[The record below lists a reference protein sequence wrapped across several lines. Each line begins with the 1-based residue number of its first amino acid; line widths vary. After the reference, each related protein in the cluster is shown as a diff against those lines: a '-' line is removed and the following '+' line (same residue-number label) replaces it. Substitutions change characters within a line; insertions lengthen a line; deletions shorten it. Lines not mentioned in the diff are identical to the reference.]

1 MSNKYFDI
9 DDEGKR
15 LFITQTAQ
23 KTGLPKEVVEK
34 DLWVTIVLQLVFK
47 LPYADRTIFKGGSSL
62 SKVWDLIGR
71 MSEDVDLAYDSNFGI
86 FEGDEPTVKQIKKLR
101 KQSSLFVQNEFCEA
115 LKVAISEAGLDKWC
129 CVEAQANGIGNATYP
144 EPRQLYVTYKSLFT
158 DNMVD
163 AGSTYVKPIVMLEVS
178 SRSLIEPTG
187 KAKVKSMIA
196 REFGSI
202 DTDVA
207 NVEIRTALPEKTF
220 LEKVFLLH
228 EMFVTPRCQRA
239 ERKTR
244 HLYDIE
250 QMMDKDFALRAV
262 KDDEL
267 WNSINRHR
275 ARFSSIHGVDYT
287 KDLRK
292 EIRLTPPENVI
303 ALWEEDYKYMR
314 TNMIYDNTAISFADL
329 MARMHE
335 LEERF
340 HQNQMS
346 V

>member
-1 MSNKYFDI
+1 MSNKYFEI
-9 DDEGKR
+9 DDEGKK
-15 LFITQTAQ
+15 LFITQTAL
-23 KTGLPKEVVEK
+23 KTGLPAIVVEK
-34 DLWVTIVLQLVFK
+34 DLWVTVVLQLVFQ
-47 LPYADRTIFKGGSSL
+47 LPFADKIIFKGGSSL

-101 KQSSLFVQNEFCEA
+101 KQSSLFVQNDFCEA
-115 LKVAISEAGLDKWC
+115 LKTVIAESHLDGWC
-129 CVEAQANGIGNATYP
+129 SVEAQPNGIGNATYP
-144 EPRQLYVTYKSLFT
+144 EPRQLYVTYKSLFEDELANLGT
-158 DNMVD
+158 
-163 AGSTYVKPIVMLEVS
+163 AYVKPIVLLEVS

-187 KAKVKSMIA
+187 KAKVKSMVA
-196 REFGSI
+196 REFGNI

-207 NVEIRTALPEKTF
+207 DSAIRTALPEKTF

-228 EMFVTPRCQRA
+228 EMFVTTRCQRA
-239 ERKTR
+239 ERKSR

-250 QMMDKDFALRAV
+250 RMMDKDFALKAV
-262 KDDEL
+262 KDDSL

-292 EIRLTPPENVI
+292 EIRLTPSDEVLS
-303 ALWEEDYKYMR
+303 LWEEDYKYMKEH
-314 TNMIYDNTAISFADL
+314 MIYDGSALSFTEL
-329 MARMHE
+329 LARMRV

-340 HQNQMS
+340 HQ
-346 V
+346 

>member
-1 MSNKYFDI
+1 MSNKYFEI
-9 DDEGKR
+9 DDEGKK
-15 LFITQTAQ
+15 LFITQTAL
-23 KTGLPKEVVEK
+23 KTGLPAAVIEK
-34 DLWVTIVLQLVFK
+34 DLWVTVVLQLVFQ
-47 LPYADRTIFKGGSSL
+47 LPFADRIIFKGGSSL
-62 SKVWDLIGR
+62 SKTWDLIGR

-115 LKVAISEAGLDKWC
+115 LKSAITKAGLDDWC
-129 CVEAQANGIGNATYP
+129 SVEAQPNGTGNDTYP
-144 EPRQLYVTYKSLFT
+144 EPRQLYISYKSLFEDKLADT
-158 DNMVD
+158 SS
-163 AGSTYVKPIVMLEVS
+163 AYVKSIVMLEVS

-196 REFGSI
+196 REFANI

-207 NVEIRTALPEKTF
+207 DTDIRTALPEKTF

-228 EMFVTPRCQRA
+228 EMFVTDRCQRA
-239 ERKTR
+239 ERKSR

-250 QMMDKDFALRAV
+250 RMMDKDFALQAV
-262 KDDEL
+262 KDDAL

-275 ARFSSIHGVDYT
+275 AHFSSIHGVDYT

-292 EIRLTPPENVI
+292 EIRLTPPDEVMS
-303 ALWEEDYKYMR
+303 LWEEDYKYMHEH
-314 TNMIYDNTAISFADL
+314 MIYDGTALSFSDL

-340 HQNQMS
+340 HNCLS
-346 V
+346 

>member
-1 MSNKYFDI
+1 MNNKYFEI
-9 DDEGKR
+9 DNEGKK

-34 DLWVTIVLQLVFK
+34 DLWVTVVLQLVFK
-47 LPYADRTIFKGGSSL
+47 LPYADRTIIKGGSSL
-62 SKVWDLIGR
+62 SKVWNLIGR
-71 MSEDVDLAYDSNFGI
+71 MSEDVDLAYDNNFGV

-101 KQSSLFVQNEFCEA
+101 KLSSLFVQNEFCEA
-115 LKVAISEAGLDKWC
+115 LKAAVNEAGLDEWC
-129 CVEAQANGIGNATYP
+129 SVTAQPNGIGDATYP
-144 EPRQLYVTYKSLFT
+144 EPRQLYVTYKSLFSDGLAET
-158 DNMVD
+158 GN
-163 AGSTYVKPIVMLEVS
+163 AYVKPVVMLEIS

-187 KAKVKSMIA
+187 KSKVKSMIA
-196 REFGSI
+196 REYSNI

-207 NVEIRTALPEKTF
+207 DTEIRTALPEKTF

-228 EMFVTPRCQRA
+228 EMFVTSRCQKA

-250 QMMDKDFALRAV
+250 QMMDKDFALKAV
-262 KDDEL
+262 KDDNL

-292 EIRLTPPENVI
+292 EICLTPPEDVMQ
-303 ALWEEDYKYMR
+303 LWEDDYKYMR
-314 TNMIYDNTAISFADL
+314 ANMIYDNTALSFSDL
-329 MARMHE
+329 MMRMHT

-340 HQNQMS
+340 HQR
-346 V
+346 

>member
-1 MSNKYFDI
+1 MSNKYFEI
-9 DDEGKR
+9 DDEGKK
-15 LFITQTAQ
+15 LFITQTAL
-23 KTGLPKEVVEK
+23 KTGLPAVVVEK
-34 DLWVTIVLQLVFK
+34 DLWVTVVLQLVFQ
-47 LPYADRTIFKGGSSL
+47 LPFADKVIFKGGSSL

-115 LKVAISEAGLDKWC
+115 LKTAIMEAGLDRWC
-129 CVEAQANGIGNATYP
+129 SVEAQPNGTGDNTYP
-144 EPRQLYVTYKSLFT
+144 EPRQLYIAYRSLFE
-158 DNMVD
+158 D
-163 AGSTYVKPIVMLEVS
+163 ALSAEGNAYVKPIVMLEVS
-178 SRSLIEPTG
+178 SRSLIEPTS

-196 REFGSI
+196 REFSTI
-202 DTDVA
+202 DTDIA
-207 NVEIRTALPEKTF
+207 DIDIRTALPEKTF
-220 LEKVFLLH
+220 LEKTFLLH

-239 ERKTR
+239 ERKSR

-250 QMMDKDFALRAV
+250 KMMDKDFALRAV

-287 KDLRK
+287 RDLRK
-292 EIRLTPPENVI
+292 EIRLTPPKEVMS
-303 ALWEEDYKYMR
+303 LWEEDYKYMR
-314 TNMIYDNTAISFADL
+314 EHMIYDDNVLSFSDL

-335 LEERF
+335 LEKQF
-340 HQNQMS
+340 HG
-346 V
+346 